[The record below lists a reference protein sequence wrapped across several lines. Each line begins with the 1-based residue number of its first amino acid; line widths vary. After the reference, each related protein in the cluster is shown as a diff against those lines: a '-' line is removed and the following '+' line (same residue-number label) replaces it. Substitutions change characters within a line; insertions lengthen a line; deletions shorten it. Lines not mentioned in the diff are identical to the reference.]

1 MNLSSYVGLFVF
13 SSAQFCVHIAM
24 GDFGSALLA
33 GVSAA
38 LWAKL
43 AVIHMP

>member
-1 MNLSSYVGLFVF
+1 MNLLSYVGLFVF
-13 SSAQFCVHIAM
+13 CSAMFCIHIAM
-24 GDFGSALLA
+24 GDFGWAMLA

>member
-24 GDFGSALLA
+24 GDFGLALIT

-43 AVIHMP
+43 AVSHMP

>member
-13 SSAQFCVHIAM
+13 CSAQLCIHIAM
-24 GDFGSALLA
+24 GDFGWAMLA

-38 LWAKL
+38 FWAKL